1 MRYWFLIPLLMMV
14 IWACQSVDA
23 GLASDF
29 GAFSPQ
35 WATLGKQIV
44 WVEMALK
51 KCRPEVETASQTY
64 LPLLE
69 APEDDSLGALNLEKE
84 IKRFKKFPATLD
96 SISAAIDDL
105 RLDYEQDLEE
115 YNALETTVLQG
126 NADPAQARKQLEQ
139 YRERHASYSE
149 TASALRTAL
158 KHLAETHNVIV
169 THWGQL
175 TELSDNCK
183 INLPD

>member
-1 MRYWFLIPLLMMV
+1 MRKWFLLPLMV
-14 IWACQSVDA
+14 IICWACQSVDA

-35 WATLGKQIV
+35 WATLGKQII

-84 IKRFKKFPATLD
+84 IKRFKKFPETLD
-96 SISAAIDDL
+96 SVTAEINGL
-105 RLDYEQDLEE
+105 RADYEQDLEK

-126 NADPAQARKQLEQ
+126 NADPAAARKQLEFFK
-139 YRERHASYSE
+139 ERHSAYSE
-149 TASALRTAL
+149 TAAALRLVL
-158 KHLAETHNVIV
+158 KSLAERHNIIV
-169 THWGQL
+169 AHWGQL